1 MLETEPPLKENMDFR
16 STVFG
21 WELCHVLL
29 AILSALFTAVME
41 SRVPGL
47 VIYCC
52 VIILAQTKQL
62 KTTCISY
69 FIVSVGQESGQI
81 LAGSS
86 CSGSQKGCNQGVAL
100 DYSPISRFYWR
111 RISSSSGSCCSIQF
125 LAGCWNWGPHF
136 LAGYCLEAALI
147 PSHMGLPNTAVCF
160 MKAHKGESLLAR
172 WFTILGITV
181 RTNSPSSFA
190 IVYWLNTSHR
200 FWPHAR
206 GGDYTKA

>member
-1 MLETEPPLKENMDFR
+1 MDLQ

-21 WELCHVLL
+21 WELRHVLL
-29 AILSALFTAVME
+29 AILSALFTAVIE

-52 VIILAQTKQL
+52 VIILAHTEQL

-69 FIVSVGQESGQI
+69 LIVSVGQKSGQI
-81 LAGSS
+81 LAGFS

-136 LAGYCLEAALI
+136 LAGYCLEATLI
-147 PSHMGLPNTAVCF
+147 PSHMGLPTW
-160 MKAHKGESLLAR
+160 LLALSKPTR
-172 WFTILGITV
+172 ERVSWQ
-181 RTNSPSSFA
+181 
-190 IVYWLNTSHR
+190 
-200 FWPHAR
+200 
-206 GGDYTKA
+206 GGLQS

>member
-29 AILSALFTAVME
+29 VILSALFTAVME

-111 RISSSSGSCCSIQF
+111 RIDHWPALYSF
-125 LAGCWNWGPHF
+125 L
-136 LAGYCLEAALI
+136 
-147 PSHMGLPNTAVCF
+147 
-160 MKAHKGESLLAR
+160 SLLPEPTSQKTFVSMA
-172 WFTILGITV
+172 
-181 RTNSPSSFA
+181 S
-190 IVYWLNTSHR
+190 NTFLIGVNWNGHLTSGTPAFPGCPQFCH
-200 FWPHAR
+200 
-206 GGDYTKA
+206 